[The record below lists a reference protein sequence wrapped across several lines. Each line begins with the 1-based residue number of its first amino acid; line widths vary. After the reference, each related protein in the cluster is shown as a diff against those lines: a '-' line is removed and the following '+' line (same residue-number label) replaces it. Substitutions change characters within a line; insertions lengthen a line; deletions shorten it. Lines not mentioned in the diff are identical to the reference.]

1 MSGRTLLKCKYVS
14 QKELFINPFAP
25 QQGLVY
31 QIRGK
36 RIRPQGMGDRR
47 SILIGKEAQRG
58 LFKGPWQG
66 CLGEP
71 RPASALALNALILCL

>member
-1 MSGRTLLKCKYVS
+1 MSRRTLLKCKYVS

-36 RIRPQGMGDRR
+36 RIRPQEMGDRR
-47 SILIGKEAQRG
+47 CILIGKEAQRS
-58 LFKGPWQG
+58 LFNRPLAGVPAG
-66 CLGEP
+66 VRACLP
-71 RPASALALNALILCL
+71 LLLL